1 MGGRPK
7 EGNERMNEWKNE
19 RKQKKILLPLLLVIQ
34 YLVLLNTYDFMKN
47 IIQNSSNNN
56 NFIKKR
62 NKVIVAKYIEL
73 VVFVF
78 VIEFHFCFKT

>member
-1 MGGRPK
+1 
-7 EGNERMNEWKNE
+7 
-19 RKQKKILLPLLLVIQ
+19 
-34 YLVLLNTYDFMKN
+34 MKN